1 MLNEA
6 HVLKKRGEDVVVGIV
21 ETHGR
26 SETEALLK
34 DLEMIPRRRVEY
46 QGIVLE
52 ELDLD
57 AILSRRPAVVLVDEL
72 AHTNAPGAAIPNDI
86 GMLKNC
92 STAALMFIQR

>member
-34 DLEMIPRRRVEY
+34 ELEVIPRRRVEY

-57 AILSRRPAVVLVDEL
+57 AILCPA
-72 AHTNAPGAAIPNDI
+72 ANGCAG
-86 GMLKNC
+86 
-92 STAALMFIQR
+92 